1 MDVSLFCDCKDRVL
15 KNCGKVIVGKDE
27 VINLVFT
34 SFLCSG
40 HVLLEDVPGTGK
52 TMLLRAFAKTIGGK
66 FKRIQFTP
74 DLLPS
79 DLTGINFYNQKTG
92 EFQFREGPLFSNIIL
107 ADEINRATPRTQS
120 SLLEA
125 MEERQIS
132 VDGTTTKLQEP
143 FMVMATQNPLESYGT
158 FPLPEAQIDRF
169 FMKLK
174 LGYMT
179 REQELSVI
187 SRPSTSKIVEELEQ
201 VVSLEEIE
209 QLKSMIPQISMS
221 DEVAGYLMDIVEHT
235 RSSGHFVL
243 GGPEADTG
251 LTGRKLMVDSFGVFA
266 PHGGGAFSGKDAT
279 KVDRS
284 GAYMARY
291 IAKNLVAAGL
301 CERCQVTLAYAIG
314 AAQPV
319 MVEVDAFKTGTICAD
334 DCLADAVKLVF
345 GLTPAEIIAKLDLL
359 SPRYTGTA
367 AYGHFGRPE
376 FPWERTDQAKILRA
390 AVI

>member
-1 MDVSLFCDCKDRVL
+1 MIESSHLIQTKKKGGFLLDVSLFCDCKDRVL

-120 SLLEA
+120 GLLEA

-235 RSSGHFVL
+235 RNSGHFVL
-243 GGPEADTG
+243 GVST
-251 LTGRKLMVDSFGVFA
+251 R
-266 PHGGGAFSGKDAT
+266 GA
-279 KVDRS
+279 
-284 GAYMARY
+284 
-291 IAKNLVAAGL
+291 IALYKAS
-301 CERCQVTLAYAIG
+301 QVTAALAGRDYVLPEDVRYVAPYVLCHRVTFNGPARTGDIEETFSRLL
-314 AAQPV
+314 A
-319 MVEVDAFKTGTICAD
+319 EV
-334 DCLADAVKLVF
+334 
-345 GLTPAEIIAKLDLL
+345 PAPLENI
-359 SPRYTGTA
+359 R
-367 AYGHFGRPE
+367 
-376 FPWERTDQAKILRA
+376 Q
-390 AVI
+390 